1 MCSDRKPGQEVASDQ
16 TSGGADSVSGLVVSE
31 PMPWQLEGSVECEHP
46 PPLYGGETEALTPLF
61 GPHSTGLHRSESLL
75 CHMQAV

>member
-31 PMPWQLEGSVECEHP
+31 LVPWQLEGSVECDE
-46 PPLYGGETEALTPLF
+46 PLNHALP
-61 GPHSTGLHRSESLL
+61 
-75 CHMQAV
+75 